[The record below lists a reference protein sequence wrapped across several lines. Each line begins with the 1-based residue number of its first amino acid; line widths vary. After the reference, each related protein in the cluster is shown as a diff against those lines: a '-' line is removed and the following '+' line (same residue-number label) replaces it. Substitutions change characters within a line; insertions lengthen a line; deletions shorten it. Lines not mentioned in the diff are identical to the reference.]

1 MKSGYD
7 TSSVAITMQI
17 KNTKIQQ
24 QSDYIETTKK
34 ITSPYKLTQILKPKS
49 SPSAPSH
56 ASNNQLTMKL
66 LQDGVNKN
74 TLECIA
80 EVILDVKDIS
90 FKKSNQY
97 NQFAYKSII
106 PALKQIKF
114 QDLIFESAHQQ
125 DHIKAQLETILFI
138 QFALKNEYIEYYMNL
153 LTFEEAITEILQQSA
168 NLDQFNFRYNIVSKL
183 RDLTL
188 MILPGEEKEALKNYQ
203 DSLIQSQV
211 LQKEH
216 LQHLLTQTV
225 SKPDLEEKLQKL
237 ILKNEQYRQE
247 IKSLNNI
254 KALKGRSEFLNE
266 LIEKEINTIEFRLGT
281 Q

>member
-56 ASNNQLTMKL
+56 ATTNLQTMKL

-80 EVILDVKDIS
+80 EVILDVKDIAS
-90 FKKSNQY
+90 KKSNQY
-97 NQFAYKSII
+97 NQFVYKSII
-106 PALKQIKF
+106 PPLKQQRF
-114 QDLIFESAHQQ
+114 QDLIFECAHQQ
-125 DHIKAQLETILFI
+125 DQIRAQLETILFI
-138 QFALKNEYIEYYMNL
+138 QFALQNEYIEYYMNL
-153 LTFEEAITEILQQSA
+153 LIFEEAITEILQQSS

-188 MILPGEEKEALKNYQ
+188 MLLPGDEKEALNKYQ
-203 DSLIQSQV
+203 DTLIQAQV
-211 LQKEH
+211 LQKNH
-216 LQHLLTQTV
+216 LQHLLTQV
-225 SKPDLEEKLQKL
+225 SQKPDLEEKLQKL
-237 ILKNEQYRQE
+237 ITKNEQYRQE
-247 IKSLNNI
+247 VYSMNNI

-266 LIEKEINTIEFRLGT
+266 LIEKEINTIEFRLGA